1 MLQKL
6 LKPFLKKIPK
16 LVKDKALPG
25 ILKKAENY
33 RDSIE
38 LERGEVT
45 VMGIIFLDKGK
56 CFVAPCTMRVSDN
69 GKLGVSRKLQEYD
82 LGDLVN
88 LLVGNLE
95 NADLSNILTE
105 LENE

>member
-1 MLQKL
+1 MLQAL

-38 LERGEVT
+38 LEPGEIA
-45 VMGIIFLDKGK
+45 VMGLVFLENGK
-56 CFVAPCTMRVSDN
+56 CYIAPCTMRVSDN
-69 GKLGVSRKLQEYD
+69 GKLGVSRNLQKYD